1 MNLYQKTTRGLTR
14 IIFINAFIFLLAN
27 IIRSASGGLDF
38 LSNFALSSNVMIVIL
53 KPWTI
58 FTSMFL
64 HVDFFHILFN
74 MLYLYLFGKIL
85 SSRMGSQSVVT
96 VYVFG
101 GVLGAIFYL
110 FFYNVISGS
119 EVQYLALGASG
130 GVMSVMAAATTLSPD
145 RKLRVFLLGDVA
157 IKWIFL
163 VIFIATSIYNIH
175 INTGGKID
183 HMGGAAFGFIYI
195 TLIKNRNFYIGK
207 WFDSICFYFSK
218 KLSLKSVTKSKFKN
232 VKSKKINTGFRG
244 AQDRRDSVSKQIAI
258 DNFKDKYEV
267 EEEVDKLLA
276 RVKKVGFEN
285 LSESDKK
292 RLIYLSK
299 KL

>member
-14 IIFINAFIFLLAN
+14 IIFINIFIFLLAN
-27 IIRSASGGLDF
+27 IISSASGGFDF
-38 LSNFALSSNVMIVIL
+38 LPNVALSSNVMIVIL
-53 KPWTI
+53 KPWTF

-101 GVLGAIFYL
+101 GFLGAVFYL
-110 FFYNVISGS
+110 FFYSVISVS

-130 GVMSVMAAATTLSPD
+130 GVMSVMAAATTLSPN
-145 RKLRVFLLGDVA
+145 RKVRVFLLGDVA

-163 VIFIATSIYNIH
+163 VIFIATSIYNIN
-175 INTGGKID
+175 INTGGKVD
-183 HMGGAAFGFIYI
+183 HMGGAVFGFIYI

-218 KLSLKSVTKSKFKN
+218 KLSLKFVTKSNFKN
-232 VKSKKINTGFRG
+232 TKYNKINTGFRG
-244 AQDRRDSVSKQIAI
+244 AQDRRDSASKQIAI
-258 DNFKDKYEV
+258 DNFKEKHEV

>member
-1 MNLYQKTTRGLTR
+1 MNLYQKTNRGVTRL
-14 IIFINAFIFLLAN
+14 IFINAFIFLLAN
-27 IIRSASGGLDF
+27 IIRSASGGVDF
-38 LSNFALSSNVMIVIL
+38 LSDFALSSNVMIVIL

-64 HVDFFHILFN
+64 HVDFVHILFN
-74 MLYLYLFGKIL
+74 MIYLYLFGKIL
-85 SSRMGSQSVVT
+85 SSRMGSQSVIT
-96 VYVFG
+96 VYIFG
-101 GVLGAIFYL
+101 GFLGAIFYL
-110 FFYNVISGS
+110 FFYSVISGS

-130 GVMSVMAAATTLSPD
+130 GVMSVMAAATTLSPN
-145 RKLRVFLLGDVA
+145 KKVRVFLLGEVA

-163 VIFIATSIYNIH
+163 IIFIMTSIYNIH

-183 HMGGAAFGFIYI
+183 HIGGAVFGFTYI

-207 WFDSICFYFSK
+207 WFDSICFYFSN
-218 KLSLKSVTKSKFKN
+218 KLSLKSMPKSKFKN
-232 VKSKKINTGFRG
+232 AKSKKINTGFRG
-244 AQDRRDSVSKQIAI
+244 AQDRRDALSKEISI
-258 DNFKDKYEV
+258 NNFTEKYEV

-285 LSESDKK
+285 LSESDKQ

>member
-1 MNLYQKTTRGLTR
+1 
-14 IIFINAFIFLLAN
+14 
-27 IIRSASGGLDF
+27 
-38 LSNFALSSNVMIVIL
+38 
-53 KPWTI
+53 
-58 FTSMFL
+58 
-64 HVDFFHILFN
+64 
-74 MLYLYLFGKIL
+74 
-85 SSRMGSQSVVT
+85 MGSQSVVT

-101 GVLGAIFYL
+101 GFLGAVFYL
-110 FFYNVISGS
+110 FFYSVISVS

-130 GVMSVMAAATTLSPD
+130 GVMSVMAAATTLSPN
-145 RKLRVFLLGDVA
+145 RKVRVFLLGDVA

-163 VIFIATSIYNIH
+163 VIFIATSIYNIN
-175 INTGGKID
+175 INTGGKVD
-183 HMGGAAFGFIYI
+183 HMGGAVFGFIYI

-218 KLSLKSVTKSKFKN
+218 KLSLKFVTKSNFKN
-232 VKSKKINTGFRG
+232 TKYNKINTGFRG
-244 AQDRRDSVSKQIAI
+244 AQDRRDSASKQIAI
-258 DNFKDKYEV
+258 DNFKEKHEV

>member
-14 IIFINAFIFLLAN
+14 IIFINIFIFLLAN
-27 IIRSASGGLDF
+27 IISSASGGFDF
-38 LSNFALSSNVMIVIL
+38 LPNVALSSNVMIVIL
-53 KPWTI
+53 KPWTF

-101 GVLGAIFYL
+101 GFLGAVFYL
-110 FFYNVISGS
+110 LFYSVISVS

-130 GVMSVMAAATTLSPD
+130 GVMSVMAAATTLSPN
-145 RKLRVFLLGDVA
+145 RKVRVFLLGDVA

-163 VIFIATSIYNIH
+163 VIFIATSIYNIN
-175 INTGGKID
+175 INTGGKVD
-183 HMGGAAFGFIYI
+183 HMGGAVFGFIYI

-218 KLSLKSVTKSKFKN
+218 KLSLKFVTKSNFKN
-232 VKSKKINTGFRG
+232 TKYNKINTGFRG
-244 AQDRRDSVSKQIAI
+244 AQDRRDGASKQIAI
-258 DNFKDKYEV
+258 DNFKEKHEV

>member
-14 IIFINAFIFLLAN
+14 IIFINIFIFLLAN
-27 IIRSASGGLDF
+27 IISSASGGFDF
-38 LSNFALSSNVMIVIL
+38 LPNVALSSNVMIVIL
-53 KPWTI
+53 KPWTF

-101 GVLGAIFYL
+101 GFLGAVFYL
-110 FFYNVISGS
+110 FFYSVISVS

-130 GVMSVMAAATTLSPD
+130 GVMSVMAAATTLSPN
-145 RKLRVFLLGDVA
+145 RKVRVFLLGDVA

-163 VIFIATSIYNIH
+163 VIFIATSIYNIN
-175 INTGGKID
+175 INTGGKVD
-183 HMGGAAFGFIYI
+183 HMGGAVLGFIYI

-218 KLSLKSVTKSKFKN
+218 KLSLKFVTKSNFKN
-232 VKSKKINTGFRG
+232 TKYNKINTGFRG
-244 AQDRRDSVSKQIAI
+244 AQDRRDSASKQIAI
-258 DNFKDKYEV
+258 DNFKEKHEV